1 MVERNERKRLVL
13 TLLIR
18 EGSVVTR
25 DLVDRWNLSYSGAQ
39 ALLEK
44 YRNQS
49 LVSREREPGPGPPV
63 YRYFITRTGWRKAE
77 WMALQGLRHLPGQSH
92 LPGLEPPEELRIRP
106 VLRGEPVQR
115 IRPKLR
121 D

>member
-13 TLLIR
+13 ALLIR

-25 DLVDRWNLSYSGAQ
+25 DLVDQWNLSYSGAQ

-44 YRNQS
+44 YRIQS

-63 YRYFITRTGWRKAE
+63 YRYFITRTGLRKAE
-77 WMALQGLRHLPGQSH
+77 WMALQGLRHPQQSH
-92 LPGLEPPEELRIRP
+92 LPGLEPESPPERIRP
-106 VLRGEPVQR
+106 VLREGR

-121 D
+121 